1 MNVFEAVKQNVTTR
15 SAAVF
20 YGIPVSRNGMARCP
34 FHDDK
39 NPSMKV
45 DRRFHCF
52 GCQSDG
58 DVIDFTSRLFDLS
71 SKEAALKL
79 AEDFSVGFDAGGYDP
94 PGRKPVRM
102 KNSEEQRYHQAE
114 QKCFRVL
121 CDYLHLLEHWKI
133 EYAPKQ
139 PEDTWHPF
147 FVEALQQQSYIEYL
161 LDILLTGSIVE
172 RAALVAE
179 HGKEVRKI
187 EQRIS
192 EFAARHSAGCD
203 EERRCLVA
211 RDEC

>member
-52 GCQSDG
+52 GCQTDG
-58 DVIDFTSRLFDLS
+58 DVIDFTSLLFDLS

-79 AEDFSVGFDAGGYDP
+79 AEDFSVGFDAGRHDP
-94 PGRKPVRM
+94 PDRKPVRM
-102 KNSEEQRYHQAE
+102 KIREEQRYHQAE
-114 QKCFRVL
+114 QKCFLVL

-139 PEDTWHPF
+139 PEDTWHPL
-147 FVEALQQQSYIEYL
+147 FVEALQQQCYIEYL

-172 RAALVAE
+172 RAALIAE

-187 EQRIS
+187 EQ
-192 EFAARHSAGCD
+192 
-203 EERRCLVA
+203 
-211 RDEC
+211 

>member
-1 MNVFEAVKQNVTTR
+1 
-15 SAAVF
+15 
-20 YGIPVSRNGMARCP
+20 
-34 FHDDK
+34 
-39 NPSMKV
+39 
-45 DRRFHCF
+45 
-52 GCQSDG
+52 
-58 DVIDFTSRLFDLS
+58 
-71 SKEAALKL
+71 
-79 AEDFSVGFDAGGYDP
+79 
-94 PGRKPVRM
+94 M

-114 QKCFRVL
+114 QKCFLVL

-139 PEDTWHPF
+139 LEDTWHSL

-203 EERRCLVA
+203 EECRCLVA
-211 RDEC
+211 